1 MRLKDSPW
9 MDNFEEQAERLELLE
24 AIYNLAALIEQSRDI
39 NKISHYVDQLSELKR
54 RLVALG
60 PPPPRTKANKAAE

>member
-1 MRLKDSPW
+1 
-9 MDNFEEQAERLELLE
+9 MDNLEEQAERLELLE

-39 NKISHYVDQLSELKR
+39 NKISYYVDQLSELKR

-60 PPPPRTKANKAAE
+60 PPPLRTKAKKASE